1 MNISKSP
8 AFKRSMR
15 RPPLSARSR
24 QRGISILTV
33 VIVLIIGAIL
43 IAGALMSL
51 RFVDEAKVQNEL
63 NELTSLRG
71 STMLFAQQRGTN
83 FAGVDL
89 ATITRLNF
97 FPAERVTG
105 TGTSVT
111 VANQWKG
118 LITVAPATTISTN
131 DSLAFTYTGVPTAAC
146 SSLMTPA
153 ANIATAISVGG
164 TTVKSN
170 GGTLALATA
179 QDQCTAAAD
188 NATIVYTFAK

>member
-1 MNISKSP
+1 MNVNLHRIAHRNS
-8 AFKRSMR
+8 RG
-15 RPPLSARSR
+15 ARSR

-43 IAGALMSL
+43 ITGALLSL

-63 NELTSLRG
+63 QELTSLRG

-83 FAGVDL
+83 FTGVDL

-97 FPAERVTG
+97 FPPERVSG
-105 TGTSVT
+105 TGATVT

-118 LITVAPATTISTN
+118 TVTVAPTTTVSTN
-131 DSLAFTYTGVPTAAC
+131 DSLAFTYTGVPSAAC
-146 SSLMTPA
+146 NSLMTPA

-164 TTVKSN
+164 TAVKTN

-179 QDQCTAAAD
+179 QDQCTAASD
-188 NATIVYTFAK
+188 NATIVYTFSK